1 MKMGQWA
8 TLFTIQLAPH
18 PMMTPMI
25 PPVMLMRMASMRN
38 WLKMSTP
45 RAPTLMRRPIS
56 RVRSVTETYMMFM
69 MPMPPTSSEMPATAA
84 SSRVIMSVVEVSIDE
99 SSCWERIVKSSSS
112 VALSLW
118 LVRRICVISSMAWSV
133 YSSLNAEQVIDCR
146 WVMARIRF

>member
-1 MKMGQWA
+1 MSRP
-8 TLFTIQLAPH
+8 LAP
-18 PMMTPMI
+18 I
-25 PPVMLMRMASMRN
+25 
-38 WLKMSTP
+38 
-45 RAPTLMRRPIS
+45 LMRRPIS